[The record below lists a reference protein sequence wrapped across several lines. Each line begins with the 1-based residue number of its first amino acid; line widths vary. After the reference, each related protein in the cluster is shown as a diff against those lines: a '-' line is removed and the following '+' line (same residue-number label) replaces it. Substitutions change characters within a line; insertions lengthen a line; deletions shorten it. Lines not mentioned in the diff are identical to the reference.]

1 MISPIRVI
9 RKMDLSPLFVLA
21 AAWSALVGPAIA
33 DDWPHWRGLARNDRS
48 GETSGWTGSK
58 WPIDKPVWTQNVGV
72 GCSSPIVVGEKL
84 YVTGWAAGQESLRCL
99 DVKTGKELRR
109 QSHRCPQYGRYST
122 GDKGIYAGPSST
134 PEYDSETGRLY
145 TLSIDGDLNCRDGN
159 ARGKRVWSHN
169 LYEKYGVKRR
179 PNVGRSR
186 RMLRDYGYTSSP
198 LVLGNALIVEVGAKA
213 GNLIAL
219 DKRSGKE
226 LWKSQNKDEAGHT
239 GGAVPMTVDGIPCVA
254 ILTIR
259 NLVVVRTDPDHAGET
274 LSQYKWTTDFAN
286 NIPTPAVQGNSV
298 IITSAYNHYA
308 MCRLDVSRGG
318 VKKVWEKN
326 LPSGVCSPI
335 IHNGRVYW
343 SWRGVHCVD
352 FATGK
357 RLWSG
362 GRTGTPGSCILTKD
376 DRLIVWANQGD
387 LLLVD
392 TAERSPKAYRELS
405 RNSGILH
412 SDAWPHV
419 VLAGGRLFVKDRR
432 GNLAC
437 FKLR

>member
-1 MISPIRVI
+1 
-9 RKMDLSPLFVLA
+9 MDLSPFFILATAWFAIA
-21 AAWSALVGPAIA
+21 AAANAA
-33 DDWPHWRGLARNDRS
+33 DWPHWRGPARNDHS
-48 GETSGWTGSK
+48 VEPSGWTGSK
-58 WPIDKPVWTQNVGV
+58 WPIGKPVWTRNVGI
-72 GCSSPIVVGEKL
+72 GCSSPMVVSGKL
-84 YVTGWAAGQESLRCL
+84 FVTGWEAGREVLRCL
-99 DVKTGKELRR
+99 DVTTGKELWRR
-109 QSHRCPQYGRYST
+109 SYRCPQYGRHST

-134 PEYDSETGRLY
+134 PEYDPQTGLLY
-145 TLSIDGDLNCRDGN
+145 TLSIDGDLTCWDAN
-159 ARGKRVWSHN
+159 ARGKRVWGFN
-169 LYEKYGVKRR
+169 LYDKYGVKRR

-198 LVLGNALIVEVGAKA
+198 LVLGKALIVEVGAKA
-213 GNLIAL
+213 GNLIAF

-226 LWKSQNKDEAGHT
+226 LWKSQIKDEAGHT
-239 GGAVPMTVDGIPCVA
+239 GGAVPMTVEGIPCVA

-259 NLVVVRTDPDHAGET
+259 NLVVVRTDAGHAGET
-274 LSQYKWTTDFAN
+274 LAHYKWTTDFAN
-286 NIPTPAVQGNSV
+286 NIPTPAVHGNSV

-318 VKKVWEKN
+318 VKKVWEQN
-326 LPSGVCSPI
+326 HPSGVCSPI

-376 DRLIVWANQGD
+376 NRLIVWANQGD
-387 LLLVD
+387 LLLVE
-392 TAERSPKAYRELS
+392 TAERSPKAYLEQARKP
-405 RNSGILH
+405 GILH

>member
-1 MISPIRVI
+1 
-9 RKMDLSPLFVLA
+9 MDLSPFFTAVVCFA
-21 AAWSALVGPAIA
+21 MATPANA
-33 DDWPHWRGLARNDRS
+33 GDWPHWRGPSRNDRS
-48 GETSGWTGSK
+48 GESSGWTGAK
-58 WPIDKPVWTQNVGV
+58 WPLGKPAWTGNVGI
-72 GCSSPIVVGEKL
+72 GCGSPVVVGGEL
-84 YVTGWAAGQESLRCL
+84 FVTGWESGSEVLRCL
-99 DVKTGKELRR
+99 DLKTGKELWR
-109 QSHRCPQYGRYST
+109 QSDRCPQYGRHST

-134 PEYDSETGRLY
+134 PEYDPETGRLY
-145 TLSIDGDLNCRDGN
+145 TLSIDGDLNCWN
-159 ARGKRVWSHN
+159 AKSRGKRVWGVN
-169 LYEKYGVKRR
+169 LYAKYGVKRR

-198 LVLGNALIVEVGAKA
+198 LVHGKALMVEVGAKA
-213 GNLIAL
+213 GNLIAF
-219 DKRSGKE
+219 DKRTGRV

-259 NLVVVRTDPDHAGET
+259 NLVVVRTDAGHAGET
-274 LSQYKWTTDFAN
+274 LAQYKWTTDFAN
-286 NIPTPAVQGNSV
+286 NIPTPSVHGNSV

-326 LPSGVCSPI
+326 RPSGVCSPI

-362 GRTGTPGSCILTKD
+362 GRTGEQGSCILTKD
-376 DRLIVWANQGD
+376 NRLIVWANQGD
-387 LLLVD
+387 LLLVE
-392 TAERSPKAYRELS
+392 TAERSPKAYRELA
-405 RNSGILH
+405 RKSGILH

-419 VLAGGRLFVKDRR
+419 VFATGRLFVKDRR
-432 GNLAC
+432 GNLVC
-437 FKLR
+437 FVLR